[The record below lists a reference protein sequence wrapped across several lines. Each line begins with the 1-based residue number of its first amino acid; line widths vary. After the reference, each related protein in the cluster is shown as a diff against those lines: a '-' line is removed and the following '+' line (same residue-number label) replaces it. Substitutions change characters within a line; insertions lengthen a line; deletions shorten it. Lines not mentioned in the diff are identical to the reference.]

1 MKLFFALA
9 ALIAALAPLPAA
21 PEIGKPAPDF
31 TLKDLDGKEHTLSAL
46 KGKTVVLEWINFGC
60 PFVKKHYESKTMQ
73 NLQKAAAAEG
83 VVWLTICSSAPG
95 KQGNETPETGKSVS
109 AQLGSAAAAYLKDE
123 DGAVGRLY
131 QARATPEMYII
142 NKEGTLV
149 YMGAI
154 DNKPTPNPAS
164 LEGALNYVQKALA
177 EIKDGK
183 SVTTSVT
190 KAYGCSVKY

>member
-9 ALIAALAPLPAA
+9 ALVAALLPLHAA

-109 AQLGSAAAAYLKDE
+109 TQLGSAAAAYLKDE

>member
-9 ALIAALAPLPAA
+9 ALVAALLPLHAA